1 MNESNNLTGKEKRIL
16 KSTAKVR
23 EVDIKIGKNG
33 LTRNVILEIQTIL
46 NRDNMVKVS
55 FNEERSKRKKLI
67 ESLQSS
73 IDLTLIELVGKTATF
88 IV

>member
-1 MNESNNLTGKEKRIL
+1 M
-16 KSTAKVR
+16 
-23 EVDIKIGKNG
+23 DIKIGKNG

-67 ESLQSS
+67 ESLQNS

>member
-67 ESLQSS
+67 ESLQNS

>member
-55 FNEERSKRKKLI
+55 FNEERSKRKN
-67 ESLQSS
+67 S
-73 IDLTLIELVGKTATF
+73 
-88 IV
+88 